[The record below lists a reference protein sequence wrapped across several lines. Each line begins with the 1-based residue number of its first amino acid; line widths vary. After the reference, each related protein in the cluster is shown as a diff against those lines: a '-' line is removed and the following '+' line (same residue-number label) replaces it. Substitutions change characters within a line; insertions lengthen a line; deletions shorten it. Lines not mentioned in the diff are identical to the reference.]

1 MKKYILFIALTA
13 LAVTTKAQFS
23 YAPRIGGG
31 LTRLKFEQPVA
42 ILASK
47 VPMVG
52 YFEIGAEARYQLSKS
67 FSVESGLFYNYR
79 NYKTDLSYTLLS
91 INVYSNKTTSH
102 LHYLNIPL
110 EIVYRKKSGGLYAG
124 AGINLG
130 IGIAGKRREIKDFT
144 ILNFKTDTT
153 RTYEFDGNA
162 SANLNHLKRLNTGI
176 SLKVGYAFKNYFVGI
191 NSVLGLSNISPD
203 NGYSFKTSS
212 FGIHAGMV
220 LGCNCKKK
228 KKK

>member
-13 LAVTTKAQFS
+13 LAVNTKAQFS

-31 LTRLKFEQPVA
+31 LTMLKFEQPVA
-42 ILASK
+42 LLSSK
-47 VPMVG
+47 APMAG
-52 YFEIGAEARYQLSKS
+52 YFEIGAEARYQLSNS
-67 FSVESGLFYNYR
+67 FSVESGLIYNYR
-79 NYKTDLSYTLLS
+79 TYKTDLSYTLLS

-130 IGIAGKRREIKDFT
+130 IGIAGKRKEEISLLT
-144 ILNFKTDTT
+144 AKTDST
-153 RTYEFDGNA
+153 RSYEFDGNA
-162 SANLNHLKRLNTGI
+162 SANLSHLKRLNTGI

-191 NSVLGLSNISPD
+191 NSILGLSNISPD

-220 LGCNCKKK
+220 LGCCCKKK